1 VLTELLNGTEAPA
14 AAEYFSHNSG
24 ASANKIVAYFTVFL
38 PRYEASGRISPD
50 RNFPP
55 STAKVEDVE
64 DAGDTDEGDADEHD
78 TIEEE
83 EGGDDAGDGNSSIEE
98 EDAGATPPRANR
110 ASTFA
115 SAWANSFPHFMLG
128 SPPIYFLKPFL
139 RLPLR
144 HSFRTLTSALISV
157 FSATSFN
164 KGILRQQV

>member
-1 VLTELLNGTEAPA
+1 VLTALLNGTEAPA

-55 STAKVEDVE
+55 STGKVDDVE

-83 EGGDDAGDGNSSIEE
+83 EGGDDAGDGNATIEE
-98 EDAGATPPRANR
+98 DEADDMPPPANL
-110 ASTFA
+110 ASTIALA
-115 SAWANSFPHFMLG
+115 SANSFSYFMLG
-128 SPPIYFLKPFL
+128 RTPI
-139 RLPLR
+139 R
-144 HSFRTLTSALISV
+144 FRTPVVRLTLRRSLITFISAPISIV
-157 FSATSFN
+157 SSVSFN
-164 KGILRQQV
+164 KGILLHQV